1 MRMPPY
7 TIKSASLVAF
17 VFAVGVTALHVG
29 ELALGFGHPTAYQL
43 EPAYQPPATAPAERE
58 PGDTGQN

>member
-1 MRMPPY
+1 
-7 TIKSASLVAF
+7 
-17 VFAVGVTALHVG
+17 VGVTALHVG